1 MRQRIKQYKEK
12 VDIGLISRQ
21 RIFFVIITIFI
32 IIDIVNVINGKI
44 SILLAISGF
53 LLTTI
58 LGLILSRIFKIH
70 WHTEKQKVVSRLDI
84 LGVIFLVFY
93 MIIEI
98 GRKWFLGH
106 WLSGASLSSFVLII
120 PTGLILGRF
129 LGTSMKINKIL
140 LENEKPD
147 EK

>member
-1 MRQRIKQYKEK
+1 MRQKIKQYKEK

-44 SILLAISGF
+44 STLLAISGF

-140 LENEKPD
+140 LENEKSD

>member
-1 MRQRIKQYKEK
+1 MNQKTKEYFEK
-12 VDIGLISRQ
+12 VDKKLIFRQ
-21 RIFFVIITIFI
+21 RVFFVIITIFI
-32 IIDIVNVINGKI
+32 IIDIVNVIKGKI
-44 SILLAISGF
+44 SALLAISGF
-53 LLTTI
+53 LLTTV

-70 WHTEKQKVVSRLDI
+70 WHSEKQKVVSRLDI
-84 LGVIFLVFY
+84 IGVIFLVLY
-93 MIIEI
+93 IVIEI

-106 WLSGASLSSFVLII
+106 WLSGASLSALVLII